1 MIQRQKNSFIEKVI
15 IAENEASAKG
25 ERVKR
30 DYFGSEFSISHAKR
44 DYYVIGTNSRHEKEF
59 RDMITMTQPV
69 GGERRN

>member
-15 IAENEASAKG
+15 IAENEASAKE